1 MIFVGRK
8 DAYPVRYGWGAF
20 VSSDPKSGPTV
31 PPTRR
36 KNLGRV
42 TRDGFFLGFFLAVAF
57 FLATTRRAS
66 ATMTLARLD
75 VVLFALFLDHAAR
88 WFVGARV
95 TWAIFWALRVHAS
108 ARPDVLFERARV
120 ASTLAARHPLHP
132 LARAYP
138 SATAAFAVARHVA
151 DALALRLALLAA
163 LLAVCPRPFAETA
176 AHALAPTWLFVAW
189 VERRSRTVESSP
201 RGPTRPFPPS
211 HEVRVWRRVVVPF
224 ETVLLVVAAVECVAC
239 GFAHDSLKYRR
250 AVAAAASA
258 AAARGT
264 RLRIR
269 APPAW
274 LRAYPA
280 LTAREIARRGVV
292 AAVAPHL
299 TLAFLLADFV
309 DAARHSCAPR
319 AGYATEPTA
328 ARANARSP
336 QLSRTSPHRT
346 RTRRLSLP
354 VSSRHRRHRRRRVRH
369 RGRFAIPRLPRVPGV
384 ASVPSMSRF
393 GPVRQR
399 RVFGVSAR
407 ARFSAPRNARGSR
420 GGGVGRDAS
429 NRVGRRV
436 GDVDGAGDAGRAR
449 DADVVARVAART
461 RAVREETGA
470 NGQGGDAAE
479 GRRRARGKEGTVARV
494 I

>member
-224 ETVLLVVAAVECVAC
+224 ETVLLVVAAVEYVAC

-258 AAARGT
+258 AAARGA

-280 LTAREIARRGVV
+280 LTAREVARRGVV

-328 ARANARSP
+328 ARANAPLRSSHAP
-336 QLSRTSPHRT
+336 LPTGRERVASPFRCLLDIVDIVDAACAIADDSRFRAFRGSPASRRCRRCRGSGRFANGACSACRRAHVSARRETHVVPAEEALDATLRIALEDASAMLTEPETRDVRVTLTSSPGLRRELAPFARKLERT
-346 RTRRLSLP
+346 VREEM
-354 VSSRHRRHRRRRVRH
+354 RRRV
-369 RGRFAIPRLPRVPGV
+369 AV
-384 ASVPSMSRF
+384 AL
-393 GPVRQR
+393 
-399 RVFGVSAR
+399 
-407 ARFSAPRNARGSR
+407 
-420 GGGVGRDAS
+420 
-429 NRVGRRV
+429 
-436 GDVDGAGDAGRAR
+436 
-449 DADVVARVAART
+449 
-461 RAVREETGA
+461 
-470 NGQGGDAAE
+470 E
-479 GRRRARGKEGTVARV
+479 GRRER
-494 I
+494 

>member
-8 DAYPVRYGWGAF
+8 DAYPVRYGWGSYVF
-20 VSSDPKSGPTV
+20 VRSKKWPTQ

-88 WFVGARV
+88 WFVGARL

-176 AHALAPTWLFVAW
+176 AHTLAPTWLFVAW
-189 VERRSRTVESSP
+189 VERRSRTVERPP
-201 RGPTRPFPPS
+201 RGPARPFPPS
-211 HEVRVWRRVVVPF
+211 HEVRVWRRVTVPF
-224 ETVLLVVAAVECVAC
+224 ETVLLVVAAVEYVAC
-239 GFAHDSLKYRR
+239 GLACDSLRRRR

-258 AAARGT
+258 AAARGA

-280 LTAREIARRGVV
+280 LTAREVARRSVV

-299 TLAFLLADFV
+299 TLAFLVADFV

-328 ARANARSP
+328 ARANAP
-336 QLSRTSPHRT
+336 LRTSHA
-346 RTRRLSLP
+346 SLP
-354 VSSRHRRHRRRRVRH
+354 TGRERVASSFRCLLDIVDIVDAACAIADDSRFRAFRGSPASHRCRRCRGS
-369 RGRFAIPRLPRVPGV
+369 GRFADGACSACRRAHFSERREVHVVP
-384 ASVPSMSRF
+384 ADEALDATLRI
-393 GPVRQR
+393 
-399 RVFGVSAR
+399 ALD
-407 ARFSAPRNARGSR
+407 
-420 GGGVGRDAS
+420 DAS
-429 NRVGRRV
+429 AMLTEPETRDVRVTLTSSPRSRREL
-436 GDVDGAGDAGRAR
+436 APFAR
-449 DADVVARVAART
+449 KLERM
-461 RAVREETGA
+461 VREEMRWRVA
-470 NGQGGDAAE
+470 VALE
-479 GRRRARGKEGTVARV
+479 GRRER
-494 I
+494 

>member
-1 MIFVGRK
+1 MPNAALACEDVVCDFCGSKR
-8 DAYPVRYGWGAF
+8 R
-20 VSSDPKSGPTV
+20 V
-31 PPTRR
+31 PGTLW
-36 KNLGRV
+36 LGRFCFV
-42 TRDGFFLGFFLAVAF
+42 RSKKWPNCAAHQTKKSRKGHPRRFLSWLLPRRGFLPRHDA
-57 FLATTRRAS
+57 
-66 ATMTLARLD
+66 ARLG
-75 VVLFALFLDHAAR
+75 DHDARARGWRGWRAAR
-88 WFVGARV
+88 VEA
-95 TWAIFWALRVHAS
+95 T
-108 ARPDVLFERARV
+108 RAR
-120 ASTLAARHPLHP
+120 SKRTSGLAEAWTRS
-132 LARAYP
+132 AQKIAQVTRAYP

-328 ARANARSP
+328 ARANAP
-336 QLSRTSPHRT
+336 LRTSHAPLPTGRERVASPFRCLLDIVDIVDAACAIADDSRFRAFRGSPASRRCRRCRGSGRFANGACSACRRAHVSARRETHVVPAEEALDATLRIALEDASAMLTEPETRDVRVTLTSSPGLRRELAPFARKLERT
-346 RTRRLSLP
+346 VREEM
-354 VSSRHRRHRRRRVRH
+354 RRRV
-369 RGRFAIPRLPRVPGV
+369 AV
-384 ASVPSMSRF
+384 AL
-393 GPVRQR
+393 
-399 RVFGVSAR
+399 
-407 ARFSAPRNARGSR
+407 
-420 GGGVGRDAS
+420 
-429 NRVGRRV
+429 
-436 GDVDGAGDAGRAR
+436 
-449 DADVVARVAART
+449 
-461 RAVREETGA
+461 
-470 NGQGGDAAE
+470 E
-479 GRRRARGKEGTVARV
+479 GRRER
-494 I
+494 

>member
-1 MIFVGRK
+1 MVGALLFRQIQK
-8 DAYPVRYGWGAF
+8 VAQLCC
-20 VSSDPKSGPTV
+20 
-31 PPTRR
+31 PPDEKIWKGHPRR
-36 KNLGRV
+36 
-42 TRDGFFLGFFLAVAF
+42 FLSWLFLAVAF

-264 RLRIR
+264 RLLGATRV
-269 APPAW
+269 AP
-274 LRAYPA
+274 RVSA
-280 LTAREIARRGVV
+280 LTAREVARRGVV

-328 ARANARSP
+328 ARANAPLRSSHAP
-336 QLSRTSPHRT
+336 LPTGRERVASPFRCLLDIVDIVDAACAIADDSRFRAFRGSPASRRCRRCRGSGRFANGACSACRRAHVSARRETHVVPAEEALDATLRIALEDASAMLTEPETRDVRVTLTSSPGLRRELAPFARKLERT
-346 RTRRLSLP
+346 VREEM
-354 VSSRHRRHRRRRVRH
+354 RRRV
-369 RGRFAIPRLPRVPGV
+369 AV
-384 ASVPSMSRF
+384 AL
-393 GPVRQR
+393 
-399 RVFGVSAR
+399 
-407 ARFSAPRNARGSR
+407 
-420 GGGVGRDAS
+420 
-429 NRVGRRV
+429 
-436 GDVDGAGDAGRAR
+436 
-449 DADVVARVAART
+449 
-461 RAVREETGA
+461 
-470 NGQGGDAAE
+470 E
-479 GRRRARGKEGTVARV
+479 GRRER
-494 I
+494 

>member
-1 MIFVGRK
+1 
-8 DAYPVRYGWGAF
+8 
-20 VSSDPKSGPTV
+20 
-31 PPTRR
+31 
-36 KNLGRV
+36 
-42 TRDGFFLGFFLAVAF
+42 
-57 FLATTRRAS
+57 
-66 ATMTLARLD
+66 MTLARLD

-280 LTAREIARRGVV
+280 LTAREVARRGVV

-328 ARANARSP
+328 ARANAPLRSSHAP
-336 QLSRTSPHRT
+336 LPTGRERVASPFRCLLDIVDIVDAACAIADDSRFRALRGSPAS
-346 RTRRLSLP
+346 RRC
-354 VSSRHRRHRRRRVRH
+354 RRCRGS
-369 RGRFAIPRLPRVPGV
+369 GRFANG
-384 ASVPSMSRF
+384 A
-393 GPVRQR
+393 VRR
-399 RVFGVSAR
+399 VSAR
-407 ARFSAPRNARGSR
+407 ARFRAPRNARGSR